1 MSGVKRTEFT
11 SEMCVNFDLKM
22 DFIQSL
28 VTPEDYEN
36 DSLPVRL
43 YKHRMISRV
52 GKVEVFLQKDFCF
65 FTIGEVRMLFERNN
79 WANYDSFS
87 SVKVLLSKYVMYCKA
102 RGLISPESV
111 HPIENIV
118 FEDISHDI
126 SSYQYDFKNFDEF
139 YDYLEEIY
147 STHNTNAIDD
157 SRYLCSKVIFYL
169 FYLGFQYKEIEL
181 IKEDDIGEDSISVF
195 QDGVLSYRVEDV
207 DRRIIAACRDLKALE
222 SFDVERNSDGEIKSL
237 TLPVHSYQHSLIRFH
252 TKSSGDHIWSYSTL
266 SRITYQANNLSENLP
281 LHSRFYR
288 KRIASKKIWY
298 NGIYEKIYAKEKELQ
313 RPLNYINKND
323 AEILCR
329 LSRKPVGYRR
339 LKKIYDAYLEWK
351 DFFYN

>member
-87 SVKVLLSKYVMYCKA
+87 SVKVLLSKYVMYCKS

-126 SSYQYDFKNFDEF
+126 SSYQYDFKNLMNSMITWKKFIQHTIQTQLMIVDICAARLYF
-139 YDYLEEIY
+139 
-147 STHNTNAIDD
+147 T
-157 SRYLCSKVIFYL
+157 CSIWDFN
-169 FYLGFQYKEIEL
+169 
-181 IKEDDIGEDSISVF
+181 IK
-195 QDGVLSYRVEDV
+195 
-207 DRRIIAACRDLKALE
+207 
-222 SFDVERNSDGEIKSL
+222 
-237 TLPVHSYQHSLIRFH
+237 
-252 TKSSGDHIWSYSTL
+252 KSS
-266 SRITYQANNLSENLP
+266 
-281 LHSRFYR
+281 
-288 KRIASKKIWY
+288 
-298 NGIYEKIYAKEKELQ
+298 
-313 RPLNYINKND
+313 
-323 AEILCR
+323 
-329 LSRKPVGYRR
+329 
-339 LKKIYDAYLEWK
+339 
-351 DFFYN
+351 